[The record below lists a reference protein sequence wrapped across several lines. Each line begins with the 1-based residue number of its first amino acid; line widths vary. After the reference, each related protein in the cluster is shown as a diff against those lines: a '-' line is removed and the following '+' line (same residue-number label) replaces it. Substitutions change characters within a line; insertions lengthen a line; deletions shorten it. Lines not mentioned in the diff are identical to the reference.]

1 MTEAQMLKDL
11 IGGDVKDV
19 VHGIVTSGLIVEKDG
34 QLYRV
39 RSDDLCIDAVK
50 EVEQHQ

>member
-1 MTEAQMLKDL
+1 MLVDL

-19 VHGIVTSGLIVEKDG
+19 VHGTGTSGFIVEKDG

-39 RSDDLCIDAVK
+39 RVNAVE
-50 EVEQHQ
+50 EVSSE